1 MNLVLIN
8 VIDSGTAVITAQLA
22 NAEAVGSLTV
32 ESIGDPLRP
41 NSLAPVPTQDPADVI
56 SLFSNA
62 YTNVPVDVWNTY
74 WEFSTAETE
83 EVQVDGDDML
93 RYKNLNFVGI
103 EFTSQTIDINEMTH
117 FHMDI
122 WTPDPTAAPA
132 VFRVN
137 LVDFGPNNTFDGG
150 DDSNHELT
158 FTSPLLQTEQWV
170 SIDVPLTQFAGLV
183 RKGNLAQ
190 MVLSG
195 DLPNVFVDNVY
206 FYDDGSGMGVVGPAS
221 AAPTPTANAADVISL
236 FSNAYTNVMV
246 DTWNTGWQF
255 STAVTEELE
264 IEGDDV
270 LKYTGLNFVGIEF
283 VTETIDITDMTHF
296 HIDIW
301 TPDPT
306 AAAETFK
313 VNLVDFGPNNVFDGG
328 DDTNHELTFTRPLLQ
343 TEQWVSIDV
352 PLSQFTG
359 LTGRRNLAQ
368 MVLSG
373 ELPTVYVDNVY
384 FYK

>member
-206 FYDDGSGMGVVGPAS
+206 FYDDGSGMGVV
-221 AAPTPTANAADVISL
+221 ADE
-236 FSNAYTNVMV
+236 N
-246 DTWNTGWQF
+246 
-255 STAVTEELE
+255 
-264 IEGDDV
+264 
-270 LKYTGLNFVGIEF
+270 K
-283 VTETIDITDMTHF
+283 
-296 HIDIW
+296 
-301 TPDPT
+301 
-306 AAAETFK
+306 
-313 VNLVDFGPNNVFDGG
+313 
-328 DDTNHELTFTRPLLQ
+328 
-343 TEQWVSIDV
+343 
-352 PLSQFTG
+352 
-359 LTGRRNLAQ
+359 
-368 MVLSG
+368 
-373 ELPTVYVDNVY
+373 
-384 FYK
+384 